1 MHYDRFMKQFDS
13 TMDGMAQGM
22 PGAIRDDGMEDAGE
36 VAEEEAVRHQREERE
51 REELENRARA
61 EREETREREER
72 ERQERERE
80 ETRERELRERRE
92 ADDRLKG
99 DSSTEE
105 PTIVPLETATESA
118 AKVLCTI
125 RDITIRSKTGRGS
138 KRVAKLQKGDLLTVV
153 EVEDQDW
160 YKVTKSDGVTTGF
173 LLRRYLGECPST
185 GRELLSVVD
194 PIRERRSKRRA
205 RWSSLRAKLHRAFR
219 IVKKVPKAVVKDCMP
234 VMFTDHVDCSRYDED
249 ITTPDCPAG
258 NKKK

>member
-118 AKVLCTI
+118 KVLCTI

-194 PIRERRSKRRA
+194 HSRERRSKRRA